1 MGGVGVGGPAQQPVE
16 RLLPREQRHGS
27 GIGQRVLVGA
37 GVSGEL
43 EGEHGQGAPD
53 RIQVGG
59 GGGPV
64 GRDLRRLVA
73 DRPVDGAVLVV
84 DPAHAAHVDEL
95 EHLLRLDHVVR
106 LEVAVDQPAAV
117 QVAERAQHLDR
128 VGERVLDRHRP
139 ASLPLVQQDLPERA
153 AADVL
158 HHDVSGRLAA
168 ALIGVL
174 DEVVDP
180 DDVGVVH
187 GGQELPLRHR
197 GRHGVRVAGAEQ
209 ALQHPPAVA
218 DVAVLGQVDPAEPA
232 VRQAAEHLVLAADQ
246 IPGLQLRG
254 EGEAGAAVAAET
266 LGQPGPPVP
275 GAADGLLAVRAESPA
290 LRHLWVGEY
299 GAGGVLRGDRRDL
312 HQARAEVPPG
322 RSAGAGVRAAGAGA
336 AARCPDAAAGAR
348 RGRGRAPLVVGRRDR
363 HRGRGGGHPAD
374 RAVPV
379 FDGAAAARLG
389 AGGRCRRCRRWPGR
403 GAGDRGRGGGHP
415 ADRAVPV
422 FDGAAAARLRALG
435 SGCGH
440 CGCLRPLSAR
450 VAC

>member
-1 MGGVGVGGPAQQPVE
+1 M
-16 RLLPREQRHGS
+16 L
-27 GIGQRVLVGA
+27 IGA

-43 EGEHGQGAPD
+43 EGEHRQGAAD
-53 RIQVGG
+53 RVQVGG

-64 GRDLRRLVA
+64 GRDLRCLVA

-95 EHLLRLDHVVR
+95 EHLFRLDHVVR

-139 ASLPLVQQDLPERA
+139 AGLPLVEQDLPERA

-168 ALIGVL
+168 ARIGVL

-180 DDVGVVH
+180 DDVGMVD

-197 GRHGVRVAGAEQ
+197 GRHGVRVAGVEQ
-209 ALQHPPAVA
+209 ALEHPPAVA

-232 VRQAAEHLVLAADQ
+232 VGQAAEHLVLAADQ

-254 EGEAGAAVAAET
+254 EGEAGAAVAAEA
-266 LGQPGPPVP
+266 LGQPGPPVS
-275 GAADGLLAVRAESPA
+275 GAADGLLAVRAEPLA
-290 LRHLWVGEY
+290 LRHLRVGEY
-299 GAGGVLRGDRRDL
+299 GAGRVMGGDRRDL

-322 RSAGAGVRAAGAGA
+322 RSAGAAVRAAGAGA
-336 AARCPDAAAGAR
+336 AARCPACLLPPVPAGAGNEPRSWSAAVTGTGPGAAAIPHTVQYPSSMVPPQPGWVQVAGAAGAAEAGAA
-348 RGRGRAPLVVGRRDR
+348 GRS
-363 HRGRGGGHPAD
+363 RGRGGGHPAHG
-374 RAVPV
+374 AV
-379 FDGAAAARLG
+379 A
-389 AGGRCRRCRRWPGR
+389 
-403 GAGDRGRGGGHP
+403 
-415 ADRAVPV
+415 V

-450 VAC
+450 IACW